1 MPQSV
6 YQSLVLFLLLAAGYG
21 AGKLKVLGPDT
32 VRGMSRFI
40 VDFTLPALVLV
51 SMQKPFSPELRDE
64 ALRMLGISFAI
75 YLSALPLSALWA
87 RVIRS
92 RGPERGVHEF
102 GGTFANVAFMGFPIM
117 GAYFGKDILFDV
129 SIYNMPFQLLAFSVG
144 VILLTRGRAGTPR
157 LTLRQWINPAILS
170 TTLGFLFFLGSVRI
184 SGPLL
189 SGLTLLGDMTTP
201 LSMAVI
207 GAILSR
213 MKVKGVL
220 GNPRVYLTTAY
231 RLVLHPLAVW
241 LALSALGLRGQA
253 LAVPVVLATMPV
265 AANASIL
272 ADAYGGDSETASALV
287 FVSTAVSLITIPFL
301 SWTLFGL

>member
-6 YQSLVLFLLLAAGYG
+6 FQSIVLFLLIAAGFG
-21 AGKLKVLGPDT
+21 AGKLKVLGPEA

-51 SMQKPFSPELRDE
+51 SMQKPFSAELRDE

-75 YLSALPLSALWA
+75 YLSALPLAALWA
-87 RVIRS
+87 RVIGS
-92 RGPERGVHEF
+92 RGPESGVHEF

-117 GAYFGKDILFDV
+117 GAYFGKDILFAV

-144 VILLTRGRAGTPR
+144 VTMLTRGNSGVPR
-157 LTLRQWINPAILS
+157 ISLRQWINPAILS
-170 TTLGFLFFLGSVRI
+170 TCLGFAFFLGSVRI

-189 SGLTLLGDMTTP
+189 SGLTILGDMTTP

-207 GAILSR
+207 GAILAR
-213 MKVKGVL
+213 MEVRGIL
-220 GNPRVYLTTAY
+220 GNIRVYLTSVY
-231 RLVLHPLAVW
+231 RLVLHPLAIWAV
-241 LALSALGLRGQA
+241 LSAFGLRGNS
-253 LAVPVVLATMPV
+253 LAIPVVLAAMPV

-272 ADAYGGDSETASALV
+272 SDAYGGDSETASALV
-287 FVSTAVSLITIPFL
+287 FVSTAVSLITIPL
-301 SWTLFGL
+301 LAWTLFGL

>member
-6 YQSLVLFLLLAAGYG
+6 FQSIVLFLLIAAGFG
-21 AGKLKVLGPDT
+21 AGKLKVLGPEA

-51 SMQKPFSPELRDE
+51 SMQKPFSAELRDE

-75 YLSALPLSALWA
+75 YLSALPLAALWA
-87 RVIRS
+87 RVIGS
-92 RGPERGVHEF
+92 RGPESGVHEF

-117 GAYFGKDILFDV
+117 GAYFGKDILFAV

-144 VILLTRGRAGTPR
+144 VIMLTRGNSGVPR
-157 LTLRQWINPAILS
+157 ISLRQWINPAILS
-170 TTLGFLFFLGSVRI
+170 TCLGFVFFLGSVRI

-189 SGLTLLGDMTTP
+189 SGLTILGDMTTP

-207 GAILSR
+207 GAILAR
-213 MKVKGVL
+213 MEVRGIL
-220 GNPRVYLTTAY
+220 GNIRVYLTSVY
-231 RLVLHPLAVW
+231 RLILHPLALWAV
-241 LALSALGLRGQA
+241 LSAFGLRGNSLAIPVA
-253 LAVPVVLATMPV
+253 LAAMPV

-272 ADAYGGDSETASALV
+272 SDAYGGDSETASALV
-287 FVSTAVSLITIPFL
+287 FVSTAVSLITIPL
-301 SWTLFGL
+301 LAWTLFGL

>member
-6 YQSLVLFLLLAAGYG
+6 FQSIVLFLLLASGYAAGR
-21 AGKLKVLGPDT
+21 LRVLGPET

-51 SMQKPFSPELRDE
+51 SMQKPFSAELRDE
-64 ALRMLGISFAI
+64 AFRMLGISFAI
-75 YLSALPLSALWA
+75 YLSALPLAVLWA
-87 RVIRS
+87 RAIRA

-144 VILLTRGRAGTPR
+144 VIMLTRGRPGAPR
-157 LTLRQWINPAILS
+157 LSFRQWVNPAILS
-170 TTLGFLFFLGSVRI
+170 TTLGFVFFLCSVKI

-189 SGLTLLGDMTTP
+189 SGLTILGDMTTP

-213 MKVKGVL
+213 MKVRDVL
-220 GNPRVYLTTAY
+220 GNLRVYLTSMY
-231 RLVLHPLAVW
+231 RLIIHPTAIW
-241 LALSALGLRGQA
+241 IALSALGLQDRA
-253 LAVPVVLATMPV
+253 LAVPVVLAAMPV

-272 ADAYGGDSETASALV
+272 SDAYGGDAETASSLV
-287 FVSTAVSLITIPFL
+287 FVSTAASLVTIPFL

>member
-6 YQSLVLFLLLAAGYG
+6 FQSIVLFLLLAAGYA
-21 AGKLKVLGPDT
+21 AGKLKVLGPET
-32 VRGMSRFI
+32 VRGMSKFI

-64 ALRMLGISFAI
+64 AFRMLGISFAI
-75 YLSALPLSALWA
+75 YLSALPLAALWA
-87 RVIRS
+87 RSIRA
-92 RGPERGVHEF
+92 RGLERGVHEF

-144 VILLTRGRAGTPR
+144 VVLLTRGTTGSPR
-157 LTLRQWINPAILS
+157 LSLRQWINPAILS
-170 TTLGFLFFLGSVRI
+170 TTLGFIFFLGSVRI

-189 SGLTLLGDMTTP
+189 SGLTILGDMTTP

-213 MKVKGVL
+213 MDVRGVL
-220 GNPRVYLTTAY
+220 GNPRVYLTSVY

-241 LALSALGLRGQA
+241 LVLSALGIRGQS

-272 ADAYGGDSETASALV
+272 SDAYGGDSETASALV
-287 FVSTAVSLITIPFL
+287 FVSTAVSLVTIPL
-301 SWTLFGL
+301 LAWTLFGL

>member
-6 YQSLVLFLLLAAGYG
+6 FQSIVLFLLIAAGFG
-21 AGKLKVLGPDT
+21 AGKLKVLGPEA

-51 SMQKPFSPELRDE
+51 SMQKPFSAELRDE

-75 YLSALPLSALWA
+75 YLSALPLAALWA
-87 RVIRS
+87 RVIGS
-92 RGPERGVHEF
+92 RGPESGVHEF

-117 GAYFGKDILFDV
+117 GAYFGKDILFAV

-144 VILLTRGRAGTPR
+144 VIMLTRGNSGVPR
-157 LTLRQWINPAILS
+157 ISLRQWINPAILS
-170 TTLGFLFFLGSVRI
+170 TCLGFVFFLGSVRI

-189 SGLTLLGDMTTP
+189 SGLTILGDMTTP

-207 GAILSR
+207 GAILAR
-213 MKVKGVL
+213 MEVRGIL
-220 GNPRVYLTTAY
+220 GNVRVYLTSVY
-231 RLVLHPLAVW
+231 RLILHPLALWAV
-241 LALSALGLRGQA
+241 LSAFGLRGNS
-253 LAVPVVLATMPV
+253 LAIPVVLAAMPV

-272 ADAYGGDSETASALV
+272 SDAYGGDSETASALV
-287 FVSTAVSLITIPFL
+287 FVSTAVSLITIPL
-301 SWTLFGL
+301 LAWTLFGL

>member
-6 YQSLVLFLLLAAGYG
+6 FQSIVLFLLIAAGFG
-21 AGKLKVLGPDT
+21 AGKLKVLGPEA

-51 SMQKPFSPELRDE
+51 SMQKPFSAELRDE

-75 YLSALPLSALWA
+75 YLSALPLAALWA
-87 RVIRS
+87 RVIGS
-92 RGPERGVHEF
+92 RGPESGVHEF

-117 GAYFGKDILFDV
+117 GAYFGKDILFAV

-144 VILLTRGRAGTPR
+144 VIMLTRGNSGVPR
-157 LTLRQWINPAILS
+157 ISLRQWINPAILS
-170 TTLGFLFFLGSVRI
+170 TCLGFVFFLGSVRI

-189 SGLTLLGDMTTP
+189 SGFTILGDMTTP

-207 GAILSR
+207 GAILAR
-213 MKVKGVL
+213 MEVRGIL
-220 GNPRVYLTTAY
+220 GNIRVYLTSVY
-231 RLVLHPLAVW
+231 RLVLHPLALWAV
-241 LALSALGLRGQA
+241 LSAFGLRGNS
-253 LAVPVVLATMPV
+253 LAIPVVLAAMPV

-272 ADAYGGDSETASALV
+272 SDAYGGDSETASALV
-287 FVSTAVSLITIPFL
+287 FVSTAVSLITIPL
-301 SWTLFGL
+301 LAWTLFGL

>member
-6 YQSLVLFLLLAAGYG
+6 FQSIVLFLLIAAGFG
-21 AGKLKVLGPDT
+21 AGKLKVLGPEA

-51 SMQKPFSPELRDE
+51 SMQKPFSAELRDE

-75 YLSALPLSALWA
+75 YLSALPLAALWA
-87 RVIRS
+87 RVIGS
-92 RGPERGVHEF
+92 RGPESGVHEF

-117 GAYFGKDILFDV
+117 GAYFGKDILFAV

-144 VILLTRGRAGTPR
+144 VIMLTRGNLGVPR
-157 LTLRQWINPAILS
+157 ISLRQWINPAILS
-170 TTLGFLFFLGSVRI
+170 TCLGFVFFLGSVRI

-189 SGLTLLGDMTTP
+189 SGLTILGDMTTP

-207 GAILSR
+207 GAILAR
-213 MKVKGVL
+213 MEVRGIL
-220 GNPRVYLTTAY
+220 GNIRVYLTSVY
-231 RLVLHPLAVW
+231 RLILHPLALWAV
-241 LALSALGLRGQA
+241 LSAFGLRGNS
-253 LAVPVVLATMPV
+253 LAIPVVLAAMPV

-272 ADAYGGDSETASALV
+272 SDAYGGDSETASALV
-287 FVSTAVSLITIPFL
+287 FVSTAVSLITIPL
-301 SWTLFGL
+301 LAWTLFGL

>member
-6 YQSLVLFLLLAAGYG
+6 FQSIVLFLLIAAGFG
-21 AGKLKVLGPDT
+21 AGKLKVLGPEA

-51 SMQKPFSPELRDE
+51 SMQKPFSAELRDE

-75 YLSALPLSALWA
+75 YLSALPLAALWA
-87 RVIRS
+87 RVIGS
-92 RGPERGVHEF
+92 RGPESGVHEF

-117 GAYFGKDILFDV
+117 GAYFGKDILFAV

-144 VILLTRGRAGTPR
+144 VIMLTRGNSGVPR
-157 LTLRQWINPAILS
+157 ISLRQWINPAILS
-170 TTLGFLFFLGSVRI
+170 TCLGFVFFLGSVRI

-189 SGLTLLGDMTTP
+189 SGLTILGDMTTP

-207 GAILSR
+207 GAILAR
-213 MKVKGVL
+213 MEVRGIL
-220 GNPRVYLTTAY
+220 GNIRVYLTSVY
-231 RLVLHPLAVW
+231 RLILHPLALWAV
-241 LALSALGLRGQA
+241 LSAFGLRGNS
-253 LAVPVVLATMPV
+253 LAIPVVLAAMPV

-272 ADAYGGDSETASALV
+272 SDAYGGDSETASALV
-287 FVSTAVSLITIPFL
+287 FVSTAVSLITIPL
-301 SWTLFGL
+301 LAWTLFGL